1 MMIGN
6 IYPSNGQ
13 NGEIH
18 TTGDCAPAILSGQ
31 GVKGR
36 GIGSCN
42 APKIIICSSRGRGG
56 HPERKI
62 PGTTSLRSGA
72 KNTPIR

>member
-18 TTGDCAPAILSGQ
+18 TTGDCSPAIISGQ

-42 APKIIICSSRGRGG
+42 APKIILYDDYN
-56 HPERKI
+56 HKI
-62 PGTTSLRSGA
+62 APPYGSVR
-72 KNTPIR
+72 

>member
-1 MMIGN
+1 MKMMIGN

-18 TTGDCAPAILSGQ
+18 TTGDLSPTILSGQ

-42 APKIIICSSRGRGG
+42 APKVIIY
-56 HPERKI
+56 EDD
-62 PGTTSLRSGA
+62 SLR
-72 KNTPIR
+72 